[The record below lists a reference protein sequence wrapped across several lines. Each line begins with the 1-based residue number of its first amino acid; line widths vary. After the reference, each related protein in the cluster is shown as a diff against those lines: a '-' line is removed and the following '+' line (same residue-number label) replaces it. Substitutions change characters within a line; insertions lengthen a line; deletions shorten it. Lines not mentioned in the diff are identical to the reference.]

1 MNLEAVN
8 ASSTSDDPL
17 VAAVIDPYPWS
28 VSPKRWW
35 TRYRTLFALATVVV
49 VLSAVATTLFT
60 HSYLGVLHDA
70 FRERSVSYVQAF
82 AAAAQ
87 PWRTQADVGM
97 LRSAAHLLLAGSA
110 IYVQMADETG
120 FLIDERTGAA
130 QDLPL
135 EVESEIFTASLS
147 QTVRSTG
154 GSHLDILVPL
164 SAADGAGYVRVGIDR
179 AAVMAQSNG
188 TIVIASGAAIGFDIV
203 ILLILAVAARGRRR
217 EERPSATLGEAI
229 AGEKAIVTAGPIEV
243 DLFRKSVRLG
253 GVPVRLTPKQFAL
266 LRLLASQPERVFSEQ
281 EILEAAWSGAPYADS
296 KDIKQYVYL
305 VRRRL
310 AEVDP
315 GARSLIVTVP
325 GFGYKLAVESVDS
338 ELTGT

>member
-1 MNLEAVN
+1 VNLEAVN

-17 VAAVIDPYPWS
+17 VATVTGPYPGG
-28 VSPKRWW
+28 VSLKRWW
-35 TRYRTLFALATVVV
+35 TWYRTLFALATVVV
-49 VLSAVATTLFT
+49 VLSAVAAALFA
-60 HSYLGVLHDA
+60 HAYLAVLHDA
-70 FRERSVSYVQAF
+70 FRERSVAYAQAF
-82 AAAAQ
+82 AAAVQ
-87 PWRTQADVGM
+87 PWRTQVDVGM

-110 IYVQMADETG
+110 IYVQIADETG
-120 FLIDERTGAA
+120 FLIDERATVA
-130 QDLPL
+130 QGLTLELESELIALPL
-135 EVESEIFTASLS
+135 SRTM
-147 QTVRSTG
+147 RSTDG
-154 GSHLDILVPL
+154 AHLDIVVPL
-164 SAADGAGYVRVGIDR
+164 PSTDASGYARIGIDR
-179 AAVMAQSNG
+179 AAVMAQSNV
-188 TIVIASGAAIGFDIV
+188 TIAIASGTAIGFDV
-203 ILLILAVAARGRRR
+203 VMLLLLAVAARGRRR

-325 GFGYKLAVESVDS
+325 GFGYKLAVEGVDS
-338 ELTGT
+338 ELT